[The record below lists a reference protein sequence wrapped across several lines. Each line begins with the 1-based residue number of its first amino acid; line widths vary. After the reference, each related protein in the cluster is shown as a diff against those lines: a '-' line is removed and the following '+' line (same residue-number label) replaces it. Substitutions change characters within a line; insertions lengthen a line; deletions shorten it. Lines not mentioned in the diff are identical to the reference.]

1 VLEKTRREDSSI
13 TDVEH
18 RELLARDLFA
28 IACFCLFDGDRRQA
42 WHYVRRALRTGPGI
56 ILSRPRRVGIILMLT
71 FATVLPE
78 RAYERL
84 LRFMTRFTFELEPG
98 TAFDALP

>member
-1 VLEKTRREDSSI
+1 
-13 TDVEH
+13 
-18 RELLARDLFA
+18 
-28 IACFCLFDGDRRQA
+28 
-42 WHYVRRALRTGPGI
+42 
-56 ILSRPRRVGIILMLT
+56 MLT